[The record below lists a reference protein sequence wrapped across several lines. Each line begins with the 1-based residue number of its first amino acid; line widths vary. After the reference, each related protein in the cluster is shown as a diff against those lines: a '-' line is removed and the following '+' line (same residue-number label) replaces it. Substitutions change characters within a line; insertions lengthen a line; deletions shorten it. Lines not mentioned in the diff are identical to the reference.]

1 MNNLSNLREIAAT
14 NDWAAILP
22 ELSLGVIAL
31 LLLALEVL
39 APKLKG
45 RIPAIAIGL
54 QILVLLGVAW
64 QYCTTDVIP
73 TRTLFAGFITQ
84 TGTTELMRLF
94 FLFSGIVVSHLGIV
108 YLKRNPLAKVEFFHL
123 VLVVTGSFMLLVQS
137 SHFAMLFVALETLTI
152 GFYILVA
159 YGRHSSFSLEAGLK
173 YLVMGALSSGIMLFG
188 IVLLYGAGS
197 NPNLAM
203 ASADPLQFANLAA
216 FIGGST
222 GDLVHAQSLLVLV
235 GAGLVLAGVAF
246 KIGLVPFQIWI
257 PDVYMG
263 APTPTTAF
271 LAVASKAGGVF
282 VLLALVTGPFAELK
296 QLTVPLLTVM
306 TGATILFGNIAA
318 LPQRNVKRVMGLSG
332 VAHAG
337 ILMLGVLSA
346 IESPAVIPVI
356 LFYLFVYALASFGVF
371 EVMAHVGPDADA
383 DQDVDYYS
391 ELMKKQ
397 PALGAVLAIGL
408 GSLAGIPP
416 LAGFVA
422 KLLIFYAAMQAEL
435 YVLLGLA
442 IFGVVLSIYYY
453 FAWLRAALVKGLFLD
468 EPCPEPRA
476 PSLGTQAVIY
486 SVSALSVIL
495 GLFQGFL
502 NLG

>member
-1 MNNLSNLREIAAT
+1 MNNLSILRDLTAT
-14 NDWAAILP
+14 NDWSAIVP

-39 APKLKG
+39 IPGLK
-45 RIPAIAIGL
+45 RRLPAIAIAL
-54 QILVLLGVAW
+54 QIIVLGGLGW
-64 QYCTTDVIP
+64 EYCSRGAP
-73 TRTLFAGFITQ
+73 QEHELFFGLLHQ
-84 TGTTELMRLF
+84 NGMTELMRMF
-94 FLFSGIVVSHLGIV
+94 FVFCGIVVSHLGIV
-108 YLKRNPLAKVEFFHL
+108 YLKRNPLAKVEYFHL
-123 VLVVTGSFMLLVQS
+123 VLIVTASFMLLVQS
-137 SHFAMLFVALETLTI
+137 AHFAMLFVALETLTI

-159 YGRHSSFSLEAGLK
+159 YGRHSAFSLEAGLK

-188 IVLLYGAGS
+188 IVLLYGAAS

-203 ASADPLQFANLAA
+203 SSSDSLQFSELAA
-216 FIGGST
+216 FLASST
-222 GDLVHAQSLLVLV
+222 GDIVHAQSLMVLV

-282 VLLALVTGPFAELK
+282 VLLTLVIGPFAELTA
-296 QLTVPLLTVM
+296 LTVPLLTIM

-337 ILMLGVLSA
+337 ILMLGVISA
-346 IESPAVIPVI
+346 IHSPTVIPVI

-371 EVMAHVGPDADA
+371 EVMLHVGPTADA

-422 KLLIFYAAMQAEL
+422 KLLIFYAAMKAGL
-435 YVLLGLA
+435 YVLLALA

-476 PSLGTQAVIY
+476 PALGTQVVIY
-486 SVSALSVIL
+486 GVSTLTVIL

-502 NLG
+502 HLG